1 MFALGL
7 QSPQCWCLRLRSSS
21 HDLITEW
28 MGAEQCVETVTVSD
42 RDGVKVEQHLDSVCL
57 VTQLLLV
64 SPFSGCR
71 THGHSSSFKDAAE
84 VWLSH
89 IWSAGPDMLVGG

>member
-28 MGAEQCVETVTVSD
+28 MGAEQYVETVTVSD

-57 VTQLLLV
+57 VTQLLLYLR
-64 SPFSGCR
+64 SLDAER
-71 THGHSSSFKDAAE
+71 TAILPASK
-84 VWLSH
+84 
-89 IWSAGPDMLVGG
+89 MLLKYG